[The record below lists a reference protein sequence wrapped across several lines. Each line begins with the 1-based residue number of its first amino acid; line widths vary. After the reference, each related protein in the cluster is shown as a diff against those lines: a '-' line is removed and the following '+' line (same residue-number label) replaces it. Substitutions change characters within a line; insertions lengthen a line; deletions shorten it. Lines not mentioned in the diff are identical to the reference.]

1 MRLKILG
8 AAEEVTGSNYLLEV
22 GGRRVLVDCGIF
34 QGRDE
39 DRRNREPFPFLPS
52 SVDAVF
58 LTHAHMDHSGRIPL
72 LVKQG
77 FKGKIL
83 ATLPTTELCE
93 VLWQDS
99 AKLMKEEAE
108 WRTKKNRRR
117 GLEAVEALYDM
128 EDAEKAL
135 GQLSAVSYD
144 DIFEPVPGFR
154 VRFRDAGHIL
164 GSAILEVWVKEEGRE
179 AKVVFSGDLGP
190 QQTVMES
197 NPAFIEEADVVVIE
211 STYGNRLHKSNLET
225 RAEFR
230 EVMKTALQQESK
242 VLIPTFA
249 VDRAQR
255 ILYELTLMER
265 DGLFRNGL
273 PIFFDSPMGVKAT
286 EIYKA
291 HVSLMSAEI
300 QEQLRQDVD
309 PYSPSGL
316 KYVES
321 VEESQAING
330 VDNAIV
336 LAGSGMCNGGR
347 IVHHLKHNLW
357 KGDTHVVFVGYQAQ
371 GTLGRRLVEGEKTVK
386 VAGEEVEV
394 KATLHTINGF
404 SAHADRDDLLAWSS
418 NFGNGP
424 LFVVTH
430 GEPVSAKSLA
440 EAIQAQGQQA
450 VVPAIGQ
457 EIEITPAAVEA
468 RPEAL
473 KIPCRVPSAPCLE
486 AEKVLGE
493 ITSLVSSLRE
503 KTADM
508 VDAGEVLPLLV
519 STRTLLETAR
529 DRAAKRE
536 GPAVR
541 PA

>member
-1 MRLKILG
+1 VTLRGPMRLRILG
-8 AAEEVTGSNYLLEV
+8 AAEEVTGSNYLVEA
-22 GGRRVLVDCGIF
+22 GGRRILVDCGIF

-39 DRRNREPFPFLPS
+39 DRRNREPFQYVPS
-52 SVDAVF
+52 GIDAVL

-72 LVKQG
+72 LVKEG

-108 WRTKKNRRR
+108 WRTKKNLRK
-117 GLEAVEALYDM
+117 GLDPVEPLYDLD
-128 EDAEKAL
+128 DAHAAL

-164 GSAILEVWVKEEGRE
+164 GSAILEVWVQEEGRE

-190 QQTVMES
+190 QQTVMER

-225 RAEFR
+225 REEFR
-230 EVMKTALQQESK
+230 EVMKDALKGRSK

-255 ILYELTLMER
+255 ILYELTLMQR
-265 DGLFRNGL
+265 DGLFTDGL

-286 EIYKA
+286 EIYKD
-291 HVSLMSAEI
+291 HLSLMSAEI
-300 QEQLRQDVD
+300 QEHLRQDVD
-309 PYSPSGL
+309 PYAPSGL
-316 KYVES
+316 RYVES
-321 VEESQAING
+321 VEDSQAINE
-330 VDNAIV
+330 VKSAIV
-336 LAGSGMCNGGR
+336 MAGSGMCNGGR

-357 KGDTHVVFVGYQAQ
+357 KSDTHVVFVGYQAQ
-371 GTLGRRLVEGEKTVK
+371 GTLGRRLVEGDKTVK

-404 SAHADRDDLLAWSS
+404 SAHADRDDLLAWAS
-418 NFGNGP
+418 NFRNGP

-430 GEPVSAKSLA
+430 GEPVSA
-440 EAIQAQGQQA
+440 EALGEALRSQGQSS
-450 VVPAIGQ
+450 VVPVIGQ
-457 EIEITPAAVEA
+457 EIEIRPATGGA
-468 RPEAL
+468 RSETFAIPCKAPEA
-473 KIPCRVPSAPCLE
+473 PCPE
-486 AEKVLGE
+486 AVKVLGE
-493 ITSLVSSLRE
+493 ISSLVSSLRE
-503 KTADM
+503 KAGELG
-508 VDAGEVLPLLV
+508 DAAEVLPLLV
-519 STRTLLETAR
+519 STKTLLETAR
-529 DRAAKRE
+529 ERTKKSS
-536 GPAVR
+536 
-541 PA
+541 

>member
-1 MRLKILG
+1 
-8 AAEEVTGSNYLLEV
+8 V
-22 GGRRVLVDCGIF
+22 
-34 QGRDE
+34 
-39 DRRNREPFPFLPS
+39 
-52 SVDAVF
+52 
-58 LTHAHMDHSGRIPL
+58 
-72 LVKQG
+72 
-77 FKGKIL
+77 
-83 ATLPTTELCE
+83 
-93 VLWQDS
+93 
-99 AKLMKEEAE
+99 
-108 WRTKKNRRR
+108 
-117 GLEAVEALYDM
+117 
-128 EDAEKAL
+128 
-135 GQLSAVSYD
+135 
-144 DIFEPVPGFR
+144 
-154 VRFRDAGHIL
+154 
-164 GSAILEVWVKEEGRE
+164 
-179 AKVVFSGDLGP
+179 
-190 QQTVMES
+190 
-197 NPAFIEEADVVVIE
+197 
-211 STYGNRLHKSNLET
+211 
-225 RAEFR
+225 EFR
-230 EVMKTALQQESK
+230 EVMKTALQEGSK

-265 DGLFRNGL
+265 DGLLKNGL

-321 VEESQAING
+321 VDESQAING

-357 KGDTHVVFVGYQAQ
+357 KTDTHVVFVGYQAQ
-371 GTLGRRLVEGEKTVK
+371 GTLGRRLVEGEKIVK

-394 KATLHTINGF
+394 KASLHTINGF
-404 SAHADRDDLLAWSS
+404 SAHADRDDLLAWSA
-418 NFGNGP
+418 NFRNGP

-440 EAIQAQGQQA
+440 DAIQAEGKQA

-457 EIEITPAAVEA
+457 EIEITPAAAQA
-468 RPEAL
+468 RAETL
-473 KIPCRVPSAPCLE
+473 TIPCKAPSAPCLE

-529 DRAAKRE
+529 DRAAK
-536 GPAVR
+536 
-541 PA
+541 